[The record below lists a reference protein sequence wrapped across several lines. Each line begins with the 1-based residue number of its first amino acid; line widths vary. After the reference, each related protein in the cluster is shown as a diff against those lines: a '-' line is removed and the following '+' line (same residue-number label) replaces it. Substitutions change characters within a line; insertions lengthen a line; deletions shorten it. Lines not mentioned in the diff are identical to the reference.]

1 MKRGEGS
8 PVANFILMFALF
20 LVVYLIILPP
30 GAKEDIIYTGTEY
43 DQVEGKLLFSESP
56 GLVRPFL
63 KDVLSTKLAPVK
75 LFAFTETEP
84 LILARSLAVSTSIF
98 STKDE
103 DLIFDLPELDNLN
116 QLSLI
121 FLVQEATGKLV
132 LKINGQ
138 EFYNDYVSANDLPIE
153 VPLKA
158 LRAKDN
164 VLTIAASSPGIR
176 FLSANRYAIKD
187 IQIIKKFAV
196 EHQRE
201 SRSFIITP
209 GESKDLVRSIL
220 YFFTNCLKVR
230 DLGSLIIYLNG
241 KEISN
246 RFLTCDAGETELEI
260 NPDDIYEGENTLEF
274 EVDKG
279 EYILE
284 QVFLEHELETED
296 YPKYFFTLQ
305 RGEFFA
311 VEDLITDVELE
322 LDFDDIGYRKAATI
336 LVNGE
341 RIYLDTSS
349 NRAVLDIS
357 DSVVEGENFI
367 KIIPKE
373 EFDIVNL
380 QVLLR

>member
-20 LVVYLIILPP
+20 IVVYLIILPP
-30 GAKEDIIYTGTEY
+30 AAKEDIVYTGQEY
-43 DQVEGKLLFSESP
+43 DKVEGKLLFSQSP

-63 KDVLSTKLAPVK
+63 KEVISTK
-75 LFAFTETEP
+75 
-84 LILARSLAVSTSIF
+84 LARSLAVSTSVF

-103 DLIFDLPELDNLN
+103 ELMFDLQELNNLN

-121 FLVQEATGKLV
+121 FLIQEGTGKLV
-132 LKINGQ
+132 LNINGQ
-138 EFYNDYVSANDLPIE
+138 EFYNDYVTVNDLPIE
-153 VPLKA
+153 IPLKA

-164 VLTIAASSPGIR
+164 VLTISASSPGLR
-176 FLSANRYAIKD
+176 FLSANRYALKD

-201 SRSFIITP
+201 ARSFIITP
-209 GESKDLVRSIL
+209 GESKDLVRSVL
-220 YFFTNCLKVR
+220 LFFINCLKVR
-230 DLGSLIIYLNG
+230 DLGSLNIYLNG

-311 VEDLITDVELE
+311 VED
-322 LDFDDIGYRKAATI
+322 
-336 LVNGE
+336 
-341 RIYLDTSS
+341 
-349 NRAVLDIS
+349 
-357 DSVVEGENFI
+357 
-367 KIIPKE
+367 
-373 EFDIVNL
+373 
-380 QVLLR
+380 

>member
-20 LVVYLIILPP
+20 IVVYLIILPP
-30 GAKEDIIYTGTEY
+30 AAKEDIVYTGQEY
-43 DQVEGKLLFSESP
+43 DKVEGKLLFSQSP

-63 KDVLSTKLAPVK
+63 KEVISTKLAPVK

-84 LILARSLAVSTSIF
+84 LILARSLAVSTSVF

-103 DLIFDLPELDNLN
+103 ELMFDLQELNNLN

-121 FLVQEATGKLV
+121 FLIQEGTGKLV
-132 LKINGQ
+132 LNINGQ
-138 EFYNDYVSANDLPIE
+138 EFYNDYVTVNDLPIE
-153 VPLKA
+153 IPLKA

-164 VLTIAASSPGIR
+164 VLTISASSPGLR
-176 FLSANRYAIKD
+176 FLSANRYALKD

-201 SRSFIITP
+201 ARSFIITP
-209 GESKDLVRSIL
+209 GESKDLVRSVL
-220 YFFTNCLKVR
+220 LFFINCLKVR
-230 DLGSLIIYLNG
+230 DLGSLNIYLNG

-246 RFLTCDAGETELEI
+246 RFLTCDA
-260 NPDDIYEGENTLEF
+260 
-274 EVDKG
+274 V
-279 EYILE
+279 
-284 QVFLEHELETED
+284 ETED

-311 VEDLITDVELE
+311 VEDFATDVIVE
-322 LDFDDIGYRKAATI
+322 LDFDDIGYRKAATV

-341 RIYLDTSS
+341 
-349 NRAVLDIS
+349 
-357 DSVVEGENFI
+357 
-367 KIIPKE
+367 
-373 EFDIVNL
+373 
-380 QVLLR
+380 